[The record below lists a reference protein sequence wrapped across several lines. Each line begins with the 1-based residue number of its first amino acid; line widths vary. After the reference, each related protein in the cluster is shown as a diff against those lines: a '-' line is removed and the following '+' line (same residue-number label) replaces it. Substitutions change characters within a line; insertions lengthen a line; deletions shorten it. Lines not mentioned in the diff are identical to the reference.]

1 MGVES
6 ELATARS
13 RSSVMGY
20 GLWGL
25 ISLSVRRYSVIGFSI
40 VYWLLISERARG
52 CLLYSGCWSGLFA
65 VASGIGV
72 VWLFGCVSGMV
83 MLG

>member
-1 MGVES
+1 MVPILPKLG
-6 ELATARS
+6 LDRS
-13 RSSVMGY
+13 
-20 GLWGL
+20 L
-25 ISLSVRRYSVIGFSI
+25 VIGFG
-40 VYWLLISERARG
+40 VWGWLISERARG
-52 CLLYSGCWSGLFA
+52 CLFYQGCWSGLFA